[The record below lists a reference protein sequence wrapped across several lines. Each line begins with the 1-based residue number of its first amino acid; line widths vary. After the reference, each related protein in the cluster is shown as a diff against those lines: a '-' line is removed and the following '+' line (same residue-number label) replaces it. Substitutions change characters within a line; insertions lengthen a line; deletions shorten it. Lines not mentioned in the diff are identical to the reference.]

1 MISRAHCPMGSD
13 LPTSALNLAPA
24 EAGRSM
30 LQTQDFRGPS
40 PTDHLSC
47 CSPIPLSTHSYSRCQ
62 PLQLPVP
69 PCPGHNL
76 LAAAGMLSGQPP
88 FLPPS
93 LSAPRKPRFGP
104 RSLSRTHM
112 TSARLL
118 NRLGGSRFPASPPH
132 AFPHSHASRNP

>member
-13 LPTSALNLAPA
+13 LPTRALDLAPA

-30 LQTQDFRGPS
+30 LQTQDFRSPS
-40 PTDHLSC
+40 PIDHLSC
-47 CSPIPLSTHSYSRCQ
+47 CSPFPLATTAADDANHSSSLSLGALDTTC
-62 PLQLPVP
+62 LQQ
-69 PCPGHNL
+69 
-76 LAAAGMLSGQPP
+76 LACYPAS
-88 FLPPS
+88 LPPS
-93 LSAPRKPRFGP
+93 LGAPRKPRFSP

-118 NRLGGSRFPASPPH
+118 NRLSGSRFPASPPR